1 MLGLVMAFKE
11 FVYDR
16 NNCDHEFVKDEID
29 KGRAIC
35 KHCGKK
41 ISRAVMK

>member
-16 NNCDHEFVKDEID
+16 KTCDHEFVKDEID
-29 KGRAIC
+29 KGGVIC

-41 ISRAVMK
+41 ISQAVIK

>member
-11 FVYDR
+11 FVYNR
-16 NNCDHEFVKDEID
+16 NTCDHEFVKNEID
-29 KGRAIC
+29 KGGAIC

-41 ISRAVMK
+41 ISRTVTK